1 MDSAAEV
8 IAEVIIVGA
17 GAAGLATAASLQRLG
32 IQPVVIEAGDVAG
45 HSWASSYDALRL
57 HTVRR
62 YSSLPL
68 RPMSSSY
75 PRYASRDQIVGYL
88 RDYAAHYSIDVR
100 SGRRVERAMH
110 TASGWQLSTDAGQF
124 ACRTLVAATGVVA
137 NPVTPVFPGM
147 DEYTGVLM
155 HSQAYRNAAA
165 FAGKR
170 VLVVGAGNSGA
181 EIALD
186 LMRGGARV
194 TVAIRQGV
202 NAVPLSLLG
211 IPIQYWGLLVAKLPR
226 AITGPL
232 AGVLLRRSAARL
244 RRAGI
249 PKSPEPVLGSHGIPI
264 IGLGFLDAARE
275 KRIRIAGGIER
286 FTREGIQF
294 ADGRSE
300 PFDAVIL
307 ATGYRPALDF
317 LGEQITRDERGFPM
331 RAPDGVRSAD
341 LPDLYFVG
349 YTYSIAGTL
358 NLIRQEAP
366 VAARSIAT
374 SAQQRT
380 KPPAGRA
387 IA

>member
-1 MDSAAEV
+1 MDSST
-8 IAEVIIVGA
+8 EVIIVGA

-32 IQPVVIEAGDVAG
+32 IRPVVIEAGDVVG

-68 RPMSSSY
+68 RPMPATY
-75 PRYASRDQIVGYL
+75 PRYASRDQVVGYL
-88 RDYAAHYSIDVR
+88 RNYAERFDIDVR
-100 SGRRVERAMH
+100 SNCRVEKAAH
-110 TASGWQLSTDAGQF
+110 SASGWSLSTNTGQF
-124 ACRTLVAATGVVA
+124 ACHVLVAATGVAA
-137 NPVTPVFPGM
+137 NPVTPAFPGM
-147 DEYTGVLM
+147 EGYAGVLM
-155 HSQAYRNAAA
+155 HSQAYRNAEA
-165 FAGKR
+165 FADKR

-186 LMRGGARV
+186 LVRGGANA

-202 NAVPLSLLG
+202 NAVPLTLLG
-211 IPIQYWGLLVAKLPR
+211 VPIQYWGLLVAKMPR
-226 AITGPL
+226 AITAPL
-232 AGVLLRRSAARL
+232 AGLLLRRSEARL

-275 KRIRIAGGIER
+275 KRIRIAGGIDR
-286 FTREGIQF
+286 FTREGVQF
-294 ADGRSE
+294 TDGNSA

-317 LGEQITRDERGFPM
+317 LGEQITRDVRGFPM
-331 RAPDGVRSAD
+331 RAPDGVSSVD

-358 NLIRQEAP
+358 NLIRKEAP
-366 VAARSIAT
+366 VTARRIAANAERHA
-374 SAQQRT
+374 
-380 KPPAGRA
+380 KVPAGKA
-387 IA
+387 TA